1 LPTTAQTARNNTLPA
16 NFPRAFRQVAE
27 KNRLAACAPRKLPRT
42 TSPTTG
48 HQALI
53 DYRVI
58 TAAEQG
64 EVAASGEASELD
76 AADWA
81 A

>member
-1 LPTTAQTARNNTLPA
+1 LPA
-16 NFPRAFRQVAE
+16 NFPRAFRQAAE
-27 KNRLAACAPRKLPRT
+27 KNRLAACAPRKLPRIA
-42 TSPTTG
+42 SPTTG

-64 EVAASGEASELD
+64 EAAASGEVSVLD
-76 AADWA
+76 VADWA